1 MPHAETTETKHDE
14 SIVERL
20 LTIRRNER
28 SLLREFGAA
37 RSLRPAHAILR
48 LGGLGA

>member
-1 MPHAETTETKHDE
+1 MQQTETTHDT

-28 SLLREFGAA
+28 SLLRDFGAA

-48 LGGLGA
+48 MGGLGA